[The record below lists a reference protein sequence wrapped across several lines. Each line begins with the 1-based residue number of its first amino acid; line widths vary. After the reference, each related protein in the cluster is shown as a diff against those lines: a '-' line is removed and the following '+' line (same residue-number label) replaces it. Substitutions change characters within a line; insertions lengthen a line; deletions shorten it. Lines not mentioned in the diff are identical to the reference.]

1 MDINNIKTSLKAI
14 LKDGILSDIIYNND
28 KLTILINSDLLSV
41 DEAFFNKYRILQYLQ
56 EALNIEKS
64 KIQIIFTG
72 KDAKEDLSNEPKVPP
87 NMNGMFTKIDGVNK
101 VIVVASG
108 KGGVGKSTISVA
120 IAEKLKNDG
129 RKVGICDLDIY
140 GPSIPIIMGVSDQE
154 IEFEDGKIL
163 PINVNG
169 IQMMSIGM
177 MLDYSTPT
185 IWRGA
190 MLTKAVNKLTRSV
203 KWDSLDYLIIDTPPG
218 TGDVHLTLCQQHPID
233 ILYCVT
239 TQDELSI
246 KITNKSIEMFKK
258 LGISPSMTFIN
269 MFNENKKDDSF
280 VLHNVQK
287 IPYINDVKDIA
298 SIISL
303 L

>member
-1 MDINNIKTSLKAI
+1 MDINNIKTSIQSI
-14 LKDGILSDIIYNND
+14 LKEGILSDIIYSND
-28 KLTILINSDLLSV
+28 KLTILINSDFLSV
-41 DEAFFNKYRILQYLQ
+41 DEAFFNKYRILQYSQ
-56 EALNIEKS
+56 EVLHIEKS
-64 KIQIIFTG
+64 KVQIIFTG
-72 KDAKEDLSNEPKVPP
+72 KDAKDDLSNEPKVPP

-108 KGGVGKSTISVA
+108 KGGVGKSTIAVS
-120 IAEKLKNDG
+120 IAQKLKQDG
-129 RKVGICDLDIY
+129 YKVGICDLDIY
-140 GPSIPIIMGVSDQE
+140 GPSIPIIMQIPDQE
-154 IEFEDGKIL
+154 IKFDDGKIL
-163 PINVNG
+163 PINRDD

-203 KWDSLDYLIIDTPPG
+203 KWDNLDYLIIDTPPG

-258 LGISPSMTFIN
+258 LGISPSMIFVN
-269 MFNENKKDDSF
+269 MFNKNKKDDSINIQ
-280 VLHNVQK
+280 NVQK
-287 IPYINDVKDIA
+287 IPYTNDTKDIA
-298 SIISL
+298 SIISI
-303 L
+303 

>member
-1 MDINNIKTSLKAI
+1 MDINKITTSIESL
-14 LKDGILSDIIYNND
+14 LKDGVLSDIIYSSN

-56 EALNIEKS
+56 EVLQIEKS
-64 KIQIIFTG
+64 KVQIIFTG
-72 KDAKEDLSNEPKVPP
+72 KDAKDDLSNEPKVPP
-87 NMNGMFTKIDGVNK
+87 NMSGMFTKIDGVNK

-108 KGGVGKSTISVA
+108 KGGVGKSTIAVS
-120 IAEKLKNDG
+120 IAQKLKQDG
-129 RKVGICDLDIY
+129 HKVGICDLDIY
-140 GPSIPIIMGVSDQE
+140 GPSIPIIMQIPDQE
-154 IEFEDGKIL
+154 IKFDDGKII
-163 PINVNG
+163 PISVDG
-169 IQMMSIGM
+169 VQMISIGM

-203 KWDSLDYLIIDTPPG
+203 KWDNLDYLIIDTPPG

-258 LGISPSMTFIN
+258 LGISPSIIFIN
-269 MFNENKKDDSF
+269 MFNDGKKDDSI
-280 VLHNVQK
+280 NIQNAQK
-287 IPYINDVKDIA
+287 IPCANDVNDIV
-298 SIISL
+298 SMISML
-303 L
+303 